1 MNKKK
6 NTPIKPKTIYTVG
19 SLYAGIG
26 GVCLGFKN
34 AGANVLWA
42 NDFDKNASITY
53 RSNFTHKFYEQDVH
67 TLDPKDLP
75 KVDILTSGFPCQA
88 FSIAGYQKG
97 FKDSRG
103 NHFFETL
110 KFIHHLKPKAILL
123 ENVKNL
129 KSHDKGNTFNVIKD
143 FVLNSGY
150 SFISQVLNTKDY
162 ADIPQNRERILMI
175 GFRDE
180 DYSDDFTMNPSA
192 ICSQSFNFPDPI
204 PLTKTI
210 KDLLERKKVDKHFY
224 YHDSYLYDK
233 LKEEITKKDTA
244 YQWRR
249 MYVRENK
256 SNVCPTLT
264 ANMGTGGHNVPLIK
278 DRYGIRKLTP
288 RECIRFQGFSDN
300 YVLPDIARSQLYKQ
314 IGNSVTVPLIERVAE
329 KVINSLSK
337 KYNLPSKIVDQ
348 KEQRLA

>member
-1 MNKKK
+1 MNTKR
-6 NTPIKPKTIYTVG
+6 NTLGRSNKTYTVG
-19 SLYAGIG
+19 SLYSGIG
-26 GVCLGFKN
+26 GVCLGFQQS
-34 AGANVLWA
+34 GAKVLWA
-42 NDFDKNASITY
+42 NEFDKNACVTY
-53 RSNFTHKFYEQDVH
+53 RLNFTHHLYEQDVY
-67 TLDPKDLP
+67 TLDSKTVP

-110 KFIHHLKPKAILL
+110 RFINHIKPKAILL

-143 FVLNSGY
+143 FILNSGY
-150 SFISQVLNTKDY
+150 SFISKVLNTKDFG
-162 ADIPQNRERILMI
+162 DIPQNRERIFMI

-192 ICSQSFNFPDPI
+192 ICSQNFKFPDQI

-210 KDLLERKKVDKHFY
+210 QDLFERKKVDKCFFY
-224 YHDSYLYDK
+224 DNTYMYDE
-233 LKEEITKKDTA
+233 LKKEMTKRDTV

-278 DRYGIRKLTP
+278 DQYGIRKLTP
-288 RECIRFQGFSDN
+288 RECIRFQGFPES
-300 YVLPDIARSQLYKQ
+300 YHLPDIARTQLYKQ
-314 IGNSVTVPLIERVAE
+314 IGNSVTVPLIKRIAE
-329 KVINSLSK
+329 EIINSLNIKYKKKITRKDSK
-337 KYNLPSKIVDQ
+337 SLQ
-348 KEQRLA
+348 LA

>member
-1 MNKKK
+1 MNKKRTALE
-6 NTPIKPKTIYTVG
+6 NPNKTYTVG
-19 SLYAGIG
+19 SLYSGIG
-26 GVCLGFKN
+26 GVCLGFQQSGSK
-34 AGANVLWA
+34 VLWA
-42 NDFDKNASITY
+42 NEFDKNACVTY
-53 RSNFTHKFYEQDVH
+53 RSNFTHHLYEQDVH
-67 TLDPKDLP
+67 TLDSKTVP

-110 KFIHHLKPKAILL
+110 RFINHIKPKAILL

-143 FVLNSGY
+143 FILNSGY
-150 SFISQVLNTKDY
+150 SFISKVLNTKDFG
-162 ADIPQNRERILMI
+162 DIPQNRERIFMV

-180 DYSDDFTMNPSA
+180 DYHDDFTMNSTS
-192 ICSQSFNFPDPI
+192 ICSQNFKFPDQI

-210 KDLLERKKVDKHFY
+210 QDFFERQKVDKYFY
-224 YHDSYLYDK
+224 YNDSYLYKK
-233 LKEEITKKDTA
+233 LKEGVTKRETV

-278 DRYGIRKLTP
+278 DDFGIRKLTP
-288 RECIRFQGFSDN
+288 RECIRFQGFPEA
-300 YVLPDIARSQLYKQ
+300 YILPEIPRGQLYKQ
-314 IGNSVTVPLIERVAE
+314 IGNSVTVPLIKRIAE
-329 KVINSLSK
+329 EINFVLDIKYKKEPTQKKSK
-337 KYNLPSKIVDQ
+337 SPLLV
-348 KEQRLA
+348 